1 PAHDR
6 PMEGTQTFGERF
18 LEEWK
23 RLGGPLAGWS
33 YAELQEIKG
42 CDQEGL
48 AMALRRNHSL
58 VSYAAIQRVR
68 SAQNP
73 EDLARE
79 LHSRSGAH
87 TDAGPW
93 IMLSLLS

>member
-1 PAHDR
+1 
-6 PMEGTQTFGERF
+6 MGGTQTFGERF

-48 AMALRRNHSL
+48 ARALRHNHAL
-58 VSYAAIQRVR
+58 VSFAAIQRVR
-68 SAQNP
+68 SAQSP

-79 LHSRSGAH
+79 LHTRAPTH
-87 TDAGPW
+87 PDAGPW
-93 IMLSLLS
+93 ILLALLS